1 MAHCWAIVKIL
12 FATKAS
18 RHRIA
23 ALVAAELAGFALAGI
38 RYSAEPVA
46 VVVVAA
52 AVAAGLVV
60 AGFLAVACRPASAS
74 R

>member
-12 FATKAS
+12 FVTKAS

-23 ALVAAELAGFALAGI
+23 EHLAAALVGFAPAGI
-38 RYSAEPVA
+38 RCFAEPA
-46 VVVVAA
+46 GAA
-52 AVAAGLVV
+52 AVADLVAAGYLD
-60 AGFLAVACRPASAS
+60 AAFHPASAS

>member
-1 MAHCWAIVKIL
+1 MAHYWAIVKIL
-12 FATKAS
+12 FVTKAS

-46 VVVVAA
+46 VSVAAA
-52 AVAAGLVV
+52 AVAGVLVVLAGL
-60 AGFLAVACRPASAS
+60 LAAAAEAECH
-74 R
+74 

>member
-12 FATKAS
+12 FATKAG

-23 ALVAAELAGFALAGI
+23 EHLAAALAGFALAGI
-38 RYSAEPVA
+38 RYSAEPVGA
-46 VVVVAA
+46 VVVAA
-52 AVAAGLVV
+52 GL
-60 AGFLAVACRPASAS
+60 ALADHLEAYHLASAS